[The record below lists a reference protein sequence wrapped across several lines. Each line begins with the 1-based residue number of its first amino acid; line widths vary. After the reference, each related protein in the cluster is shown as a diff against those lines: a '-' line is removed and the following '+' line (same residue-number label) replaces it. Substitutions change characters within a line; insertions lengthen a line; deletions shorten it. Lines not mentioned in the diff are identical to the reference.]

1 MNLWLLLAV
10 NSITL
15 GGLLFLLA
23 AGFSLI
29 FGLMRIP
36 NLAHGSFFMLGAYF
50 AVTLIR
56 LGMGFWPAALLAG
69 LGVALFGG
77 IVERLILRRL
87 AGAELAQVLVTL
99 GLSFMVADV
108 CLMVWT
114 GDPIQIDTPALLRG
128 ATNVAGLAF
137 PTYRLAVSIV
147 AVIVAAALW
156 ILIERTRLG
165 AMIRAGVDDPA
176 MARVTGIRVSRL
188 FTIVFCLGAWLAG
201 FAGVIGGPILSV
213 YPGLDQEMLPLAL
226 VVVILGGSG
235 SLLGCLAGSLIVG
248 FLYNF
253 GQACFPS
260 SPYVVLFLPVLLSS
274 WWPTGLFGRQ
284 TVEAPASPS
293 PWRSGDGALW
303 VGSTYYVNVAS
314 QILFY
319 AIFALAVNV
328 LAGYAGIVSLGHA
341 GLFGIAAYAAAKLLT
356 GGYGHASVGAGALGV
371 TLVAAAAFAVLAL
384 RARRLASLGPST
396 GRRSPPCWASPRP
409 SSSPPCQPAR
419 ASGTRDQPRRMNALA
434 PRLDDPV
441 RRVPALGLLER
452 RGRAALRLLQPV
464 REPAGGGAHR
474 LGRGAPDGHL
484 GRERDAAGPGR
495 RRRAGRG
502 HEERRERVHRALEL
516 RPRRH
521 LRRDRGLH
529 ARGWCRTAR
538 PLVRSRVRPP
548 AGCPGPTQKPWR
560 PRRARPRQVRGP
572 AGASGEPRGGARHG
586 GSSSVLVAPARRRS
600 ST

>member
-1 MNLWLLLAV
+1 MSLWLLLAV

-137 PTYRLAVSIV
+137 PTYRLAVSVI

-253 GQACFPS
+253 GQAMFPELA
-260 SPYVVLFLPVLLSS
+260 YVVLFLPMLIVLVLR
-274 WWPTGLFGRQ
+274 PQGLFGR
-284 TVEAPASPS
+284 PA
-293 PWRSGDGALW
+293 A
-303 VGSTYYVNVAS
+303 
-314 QILFY
+314 
-319 AIFALAVNV
+319 
-328 LAGYAGIVSLGHA
+328 
-341 GLFGIAAYAAAKLLT
+341 
-356 GGYGHASVGAGALGV
+356 
-371 TLVAAAAFAVLAL
+371 
-384 RARRLASLGPST
+384 
-396 GRRSPPCWASPRP
+396 
-409 SSSPPCQPAR
+409 
-419 ASGTRDQPRRMNALA
+419 
-434 PRLDDPV
+434 
-441 RRVPALGLLER
+441 
-452 RGRAALRLLQPV
+452 
-464 REPAGGGAHR
+464 
-474 LGRGAPDGHL
+474 
-484 GRERDAAGPGR
+484 
-495 RRRAGRG
+495 
-502 HEERRERVHRALEL
+502 
-516 RPRRH
+516 
-521 LRRDRGLH
+521 
-529 ARGWCRTAR
+529 
-538 PLVRSRVRPP
+538 
-548 AGCPGPTQKPWR
+548 
-560 PRRARPRQVRGP
+560 
-572 AGASGEPRGGARHG
+572 
-586 GSSSVLVAPARRRS
+586 
-600 ST
+600 